1 MCVPFELIEALE
13 RQTSS
18 INRLIESN
26 TALMAYL
33 IEMQIGDEEVAK
45 TYMDGSPCR

>member
-1 MCVPFELIEALE
+1 MCVPIELIEAIEL
-13 RQTSS
+13 QTCA
-18 INRLIESN
+18 INRLVESN